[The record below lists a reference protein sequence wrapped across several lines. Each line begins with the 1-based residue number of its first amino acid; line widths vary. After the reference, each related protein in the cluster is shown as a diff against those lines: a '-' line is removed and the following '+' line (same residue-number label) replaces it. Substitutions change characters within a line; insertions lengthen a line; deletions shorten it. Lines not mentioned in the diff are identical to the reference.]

1 MNLRT
6 FQSIYNHNSNWFA
19 APILACLL
27 VTSGSSVFAQND
39 ASKQI
44 PRSLRTDFTCQAS
57 VPGCPAGTKKL
68 ALWVPL
74 PSNSEWQQVESVNI
88 EGVKDYKITEEPRYH
103 NRMVFVQID
112 APLEPVVM
120 KVRFR
125 VNRKEL
131 RVLDAEAPQK
141 FAKPSTAFLHA
152 SLESEKSLPVGG
164 RFLSISNEA
173 TEGKN
178 SNIEKARALFDHTVS
193 TMAYDYKNESPKL
206 GLGDANFVCD
216 IRKGDCTDIHS
227 YLISLVR
234 TQGIPI
240 IHEYGFGVSGVPVAN
255 PLPRT
260 AKITSYH
267 CYTRF
272 YDPKL
277 GWVPMDASDGIRW
290 QDKQKSNLK
299 DFHFG
304 NVLLERNAVVMS
316 QGRNLILSPAQ
327 QGEPVNKFIYP
338 YAEADGVPVK
348 VTLDL
353 SRTLI
358 DSIPEATF
366 ADAPSVAPT
375 PVAPMPVVPILTP
388 LPVAQP
394 PAQPSN
400 EDLQRQID
408 ELKKLVL
415 EQAKQIAEL
424 KPAQKPSQPVAVAQ
438 KADPPMPIAPVTK
451 EKISVYGFL
460 RLDSMWDS
468 SLANNTQ
475 SPLYILSPSNPNK
488 GSNANGALAIH
499 PRLSRLGFNFNAPP
513 ETSSGW
519 RVGGKLEMDW
529 QNGAGLTAESRPI
542 PRIRHAY
549 MTLARGA
556 STFLLGQYW
565 DLIAPGNPTVN
576 DDTMMWNAGNLG
588 DRRVQM
594 RYTYEPKA
602 SRFNFAAALGLTGA
616 VDQQDLD
623 NNGVRDGEDS
633 SLPNIQLRAQFKNSK
648 TTFGVWGHHAWE
660 RTTKAVANRHRFI
673 GYSLGFDALQQVTPR
688 LTASGEFWVG
698 QNLSDFRGGI
708 AQGVN
713 ALTGA
718 EVRSH
723 GGWMEL
729 GYQVSPKYKFAMG
742 YSEDSP
748 EKNDISTGGRL
759 SNNALYLHNRYKLT
773 NNVDLGASYYYWT
786 TRYNGQASGIDH
798 RFQMFVQHNF

>member
-1 MNLRT
+1 MHSRT
-6 FQSIYNHNSNWFA
+6 PQTICDHHSLLYA
-19 APILACLL
+19 LPILTSLL
-27 VTSGSSVFAQND
+27 SVSSSSVFAQND
-39 ASKQI
+39 ASKQAS
-44 PRSLRTDFTCQAS
+44 RTLRTDFTCSAS
-57 VPGCPAGTKKL
+57 IPSYPAGTKKL
-68 ALWVPL
+68 AIWVPL
-74 PSNSEWQQVESVNI
+74 PSNSDWQQVESVNI
-88 EGVKDYKITEEPRYH
+88 EGVEGYKITEEPRYH

-112 APLEPVVM
+112 APHEAVVM

-125 VNRKEL
+125 VNRKEMK
-131 RVLDAEAPQK
+131 VLDAETPQK
-141 FAKPSTAFLHA
+141 FAKPSSAFLHA
-152 SLESEKSLPVGG
+152 NLEAEKSLPIGG
-164 RFLSISNEA
+164 RFSTISNEA
-173 TEGKN
+173 IDGKK
-178 SNIEKARALFDHTVS
+178 SNIEKARALYDHTVK
-193 TMAYDYKNESPKL
+193 TMTYDYKNESPKL
-206 GLGDANFVCD
+206 GQGDAEFVCD
-216 IRKGDCTDIHS
+216 LKKGDCTDIHS
-227 YLISLVR
+227 YLISLAR

-240 IHEYGFGVSGVPVAN
+240 IHEYGFGVTGVPVAN
-255 PLPRT
+255 PLPKT

-272 YDPKL
+272 YDPKF
-277 GWVPMDASDGIRW
+277 GWVPMDPSDGIRW
-290 QDKQKSNLK
+290 NDKNQTRLK

-304 NVLLERNAVVMS
+304 NILLERNAVVMS
-316 QGRNLILSPAQ
+316 QGRNLVLSPAQ

-338 YAEADGVPVK
+338 YAEADGAPVNVK
-348 VTLDL
+348 LDL

-358 DSIPEATF
+358 DSVPEATF
-366 ADAPSVAPT
+366 AEAVTVAPS
-375 PVAPMPVVPILTP
+375 PVVANPS
-388 LPVAQP
+388 AQP
-394 PAQPSN
+394 PTPGTN

-415 EQAKQIAEL
+415 DQAKQIAEM
-424 KPAQKPSQPVAVAQ
+424 KPAKAVVAAPKEAPPVS
-438 KADPPMPIAPVTK
+438 PTLTTK
-451 EKISVYGFL
+451 EKISIYGHI

-468 SLANNTQ
+468 SLTNNTQ
-475 SPLYILSPSNPNK
+475 SPLYVLSPNNPNK

-519 RVGGKLEMDW
+519 RVGGKLEIDW

-556 STFLLGQYW
+556 STILLGQYW

-602 SRFNFAAALGLTGA
+602 SRFNIAAALGLTGA

-623 NNGVRDGEDS
+623 ANGVRDGEDS
-633 SLPNIQLRAQFKNSK
+633 SLPNIQARAQFKNSK
-648 TTFGVWGHHAWE
+648 TTFGIWGHHAWE

-673 GYSLGFDALQQVTPR
+673 GYSLGFDALQQITSK

-713 ALTGA
+713 AVTGA

-748 EKNDISTGGRL
+748 EKNDISVGGRL